1 MWGEI
6 KSVDLS
12 KTKMK
17 VKGQSF
23 LKAKES
29 KITGKDE

>member
-1 MWGEI
+1 VGGNKECGFI
-6 KSVDLS
+6 RK
-12 KTKMK
+12 KKMK